1 MFKNK
6 ETKTVSIIF
15 EILQWYCKRKYCF
28 LFLFYSKI
36 W

>member
-6 ETKTVSIIF
+6 EIKTVSIIF

-28 LFLFYSKI
+28 FIFILQ
-36 W
+36 